1 MLRSPA
7 GKYTSRLCPR
17 PSSVVT
23 TPIFTPFLISENR
36 SRFPPSIH
44 VSDDALRRINRGSPF
59 STGTSH
65 VSHGSSVP
73 YTIRVPS
80 GENAGLNLNN
90 LSCVSWTGSPDGSI
104 FTYTS
109 PGPRNVLLPLMNVN
123 IRPSG
128 DSSGYTAASVKNV
141 SCSHFC
147 SPFGAVRTR
156 TYK

>member
-1 MLRSPA
+1 MLRSPR
-7 GKYTSRLCPR
+7 GRYTSRLCPR

-23 TPIFTPFLISENR
+23 TPICIPLLISENR

-44 VSDDALRRINRGSPF
+44 VSDDALRNIRRGSLP

-65 VSHGSSVP
+65 VFHGSTVP

-80 GENAGLNLNN
+80 GENTGLNFDS

-109 PGPRNVLLPLMNVN
+109 PGPRNVLL
-123 IRPSG
+123 
-128 DSSGYTAASVKNV
+128 A
-141 SCSHFC
+141 
-147 SPFGAVRTR
+147 
-156 TYK
+156 